1 VRSRNWTS
9 IAPYMPDLESQIQRY
24 IEELQRQN
32 ASPHT
37 LRNYAS
43 DLAQFLRYFVID
55 GKPKPQVEDID
66 ALAIREWLGD
76 LYQQRLAAVSM
87 GRKLAAVRSLFKFLL
102 REGVVAANV
111 ARLVRRP
118 KTPKSLP
125 AVMTAEQTNTML
137 DGIPTAAVKFE
148 RPHAARDL
156 AIFEL
161 LYGCGLRISELVG
174 LNLDDFDFGEH
185 WVRVRGKG
193 RKERQVPF
201 PGRAAQ
207 ALERYLG
214 SRSPA
219 QDGERAFFLNHHGRR
234 LSDRGARDIVKFYAR
249 MITGDS
255 SVHPHSLRHA
265 YATHLLSDGADL
277 RAIQELLGHAQL
289 STTQKYTQVSL
300 ADLMAVYDKAHPKA

>member
-1 VRSRNWTS
+1 
-9 IAPYMPDLESQIQRY
+9 MPDLASHIQRFL
-24 IEELQRQN
+24 EELRRQN
-32 ASPHT
+32 ASAHT
-37 LRNYAS
+37 LRNYGS
-43 DLAQFLRYFVID
+43 DLRQFLEYFTID
-55 GKPKPQVEDID
+55 SKSHPQIEDID
-66 ALAIREWLGD
+66 ALAVREWLGK
-76 LYQQRLAAVSM
+76 LYQQRLTAVSM
-87 GRKLAAVRSLFKFLL
+87 GRKLAAVRSFFKFLL
-102 REGVVAANV
+102 REGVVSANV

-125 AVMTAEQTNTML
+125 VVMTAEQTNTMV
-137 DGIPTAAVKFE
+137 DSIPATAEKLE
-148 RPHAARDL
+148 RPYPARDL

-174 LNLDDFDFGEH
+174 LNLDDFDFSER
-185 WVRVRGKG
+185 WARVRGKG

-201 PGRAAQ
+201 PGKAAR
-207 ALERYLG
+207 ALERYLAA
-214 SRSPA
+214 REPA
-219 QDGERAFFLNHHGRR
+219 TDGERALFLNHRGRR
-234 LSDRGARDIVKFYAR
+234 LTDRGARGIVKFYAR

-255 SVHPHSLRHA
+255 SIHPHSLRHA